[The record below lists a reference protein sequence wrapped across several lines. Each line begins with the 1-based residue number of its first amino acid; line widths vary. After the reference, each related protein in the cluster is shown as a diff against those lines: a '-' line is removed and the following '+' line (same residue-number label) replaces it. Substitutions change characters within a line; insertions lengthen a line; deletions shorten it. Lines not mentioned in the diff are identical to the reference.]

1 MGQEAEATSKKR
13 SSRRNP
19 LKDFRIP
26 SNLLTWSIVIFSLFV
41 LSGGIYNILESPP
54 PFIPYGNRYLTL
66 HPYLSDQTVY
76 ESIFVF
82 LSNAAVFLGLWISY
96 RSTQVAYDRSKA
108 NRYLLFGIG
117 LTLAGISGSYLII
130 EMKKAVLG

>member
-1 MGQEAEATSKKR
+1 MGQEAETISKRR
-13 SSRRNP
+13 SSRRSP

-26 SNLLTWSIVIFSLFV
+26 TNLLTWGVVIFCLFV

-54 PFIPYGNRYLTL
+54 SFIPYGDRYLTL
-66 HPYLSDQTVY
+66 HPYLSMQTVY

-82 LSNAAVFLGLWISY
+82 VCNAAVFLGLWVSY

-108 NRYLLFGIG
+108 NRYLLIGIG
-117 LTLAGISGSYLII
+117 LTLAGISGTYLII
-130 EMKKAVLG
+130 EMKKAILG

>member
-1 MGQEAEATSKKR
+1 VGVVV
-13 SSRRNP
+13 
-19 LKDFRIP
+19 FC
-26 SNLLTWSIVIFSLFV
+26 LFI
-41 LSGGIYNILESPP
+41 LSGGIYNILESPLA
-54 PFIPYGNRYLTL
+54 FIPYGERYLTL

-82 LSNAAVFLGLWISY
+82 LCNSAVFIGLWLSY

-108 NRYLLFGIG
+108 NRYLLLGIG

-130 EMKKAVLG
+130 QMKSTILS